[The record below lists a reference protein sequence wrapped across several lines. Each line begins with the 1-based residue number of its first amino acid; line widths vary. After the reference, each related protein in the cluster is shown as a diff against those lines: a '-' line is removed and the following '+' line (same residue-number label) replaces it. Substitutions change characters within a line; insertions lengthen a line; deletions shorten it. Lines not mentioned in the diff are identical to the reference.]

1 MYGSRPP
8 VVEVIGG
15 LFCTNMPTNMG
26 GEEALG
32 NVSISRQTVTR
43 QIEFAGSMEFPLKN
57 KADNFVPM
65 ELFLLGSIIAIKS
78 ATHFSTLENKKV

>member
-15 LFCTNMPTNMG
+15 LFCTNMPTNMRG
-26 GEEALG
+26 GKKEALR

-57 KADNFVPM
+57 KADNFV
-65 ELFLLGSIIAIKS
+65 FQWNF
-78 ATHFSTLENKKV
+78 FSLAP